1 MASAPHAA
9 PRHAPAR
16 PAQQTA
22 PLLPSRP
29 SFFYHKMG
37 RLNTGAVITLIILQV
52 FGLVMLFSAS
62 YATGYYRFDD
72 SYHFIRP
79 QALYACVGI
88 AVMFFV
94 SCVDYHWM
102 RRWYLA
108 LYVVT
113 LVLLVVV
120 LFMEPIHGHR
130 RWINIKHLPT
140 VQVSEIAK
148 FSMILT
154 EAHLMDR
161 HRARLGTFRY
171 GVLMPVLAAVPFWAI
186 ILPETHYS
194 AIILMGFILVTMMW
208 AGGTGIGWFGIG
220 VGAMGAGVWL
230 LLTTGRS
237 YIEDRFAIL
246 SDPFADVLGS
256 TMQTAQSLYAV
267 GSGGWFG
274 LGIGQGLQKHLWL
287 PEATNDFIFSILC
300 EELGFV
306 GAVICIGLFAAL
318 IVQGVFIALRAPD
331 RFGML
336 LAIGITAQIG
346 WQVLF
351 NIAVV
356 TNTVPNTG
364 ISLPFFSS
372 GGTSLLMLL
381 AQMGVLFSV
390 GRAGNA
396 ERQNRAEQAAQAA
409 QQRQEEAPRQP

>member
-1 MASAPHAA
+1 MPQPQPGAV
-9 PRHAPAR
+9 RAR
-16 PAQQTA
+16 PR
-22 PLLPSRP
+22 RP
-29 SFFYHKMG
+29 SFFYRHMG
-37 RLNTGAVITLIILQV
+37 RISPGVVGTLMILLA

-62 YATGYYRFDD
+62 YATGYYRFGN
-72 SYHFIRP
+72 SYHYILP
-79 QALYACVGI
+79 QACYALVGT

-94 SCVDYHWM
+94 SFVDYHWL
-102 RRWYLA
+102 RRWVWA
-108 LYVVT
+108 LYLVT

-148 FSMILT
+148 FSMILAV
-154 EAHLMDR
+154 AHLMDK
-161 HRARLGTFRY
+161 HRARTGSFLY
-171 GVLMPVLAAVPFWAI
+171 GVVMPVAAALPFWI
-186 ILPETHYS
+186 LILPETHYS
-194 AIILMGFILVTMMW
+194 AIILTICILATMMW
-208 AGGTGIGWFGIG
+208 AGGTGIGWFGLGIG
-220 VGAMGAGVWL
+220 GMGAAAAIVL
-230 LLTTGRS
+230 ATGQD
-237 YIEDRFAIL
+237 YVDQRFAIL
-246 SDPFADVLGS
+246 KDPFADVLGS

-274 LGIGQGLQKHLWL
+274 LGIGNGMQKHLWL

-306 GAVICIGLFAAL
+306 GAMVCILLFGAL
-318 IVQGVFIALRAPD
+318 IIQGIVIALRAPD

-336 LAIGITAQIG
+336 LAVGIIAQIG

-381 AQMGVLFSV
+381 AQMGVLFSIS
-390 GRAGNA
+390 RAGNEYQERLRRFA
-396 ERQNRAEQAAQAA
+396 QQERERQEQQQQEQQPPHGRPRA
-409 QQRQEEAPRQP
+409 